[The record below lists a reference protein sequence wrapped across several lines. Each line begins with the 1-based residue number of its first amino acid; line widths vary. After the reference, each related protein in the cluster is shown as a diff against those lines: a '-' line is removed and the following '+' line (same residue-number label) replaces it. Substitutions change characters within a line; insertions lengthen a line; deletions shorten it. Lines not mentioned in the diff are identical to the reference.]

1 MSGILSIVFHRIYV
15 QPLHIIGALM
25 IVLLVLWVV
34 LAEKAGGRLWW
45 KLFNGAVFGAAAAV
59 ILYMTVYARG
69 ESPQAPV
76 LIPFYSFVEARVQPE
91 FYRSMLMN
99 VFLFEPIGLSLPNI
113 LPQKAH
119 PVVLTVLFAMLLS
132 IGIEAAQFYFSLGRC
147 ETDDVIMNTLGAAI
161 GGLAYGRRLDGIV
174 QCINRT
180 VSPMCTEF

>member
-1 MSGILSIVFHRIYV
+1 MSRILSSVFHSIYV
-15 QPLHIIGALM
+15 LPLHIIVAMM
-25 IVLLVLWVV
+25 IGLIVLWVI
-34 LAEKAGGRLWW
+34 LAEKANGRLRW

-59 ILYMTVYARG
+59 ILYMTVYSRG

-76 LIPFYSFVEARVQPE
+76 LIPFYSFVEARIQPE

-113 LPQKAH
+113 LPQKTH
-119 PVVLTVLFAMLLS
+119 PVVLAVMFAMLLS

-161 GGLAYGRRLDGIV
+161 GGLAYGRSMDRIV
-174 QCINRT
+174 QL
-180 VSPMCTEF
+180 S